1 MLMRRPSGKNLVQLL
16 LNEPTPQEFDKES
29 MIDYIRRLMLRLT
42 GQNLLGSIS
51 MESTLLKQVF
61 NETSAALGRAQI
73 IGVLKDYFKCRYLDG
88 PLIKVPDSKP
98 IPIRTLTDLKTLL
111 PKYPKGY
118 FMLVNNIDASST
130 ATDNGGAGWNPI
142 GVRTDP
148 LGSDC
153 GWQGFFNG
161 NNKTISGLTVNR
173 PSQNHCG
180 LFGFLG
186 DGAVIRDLNMVD
198 TTVVGYNDVGSIAG
212 QSFATIIKCTSDNC
226 NISSPSIDE
235 GEDDIGGLVGDND
248 GWIDDCWSSGKVE
261 GMFDVGGLAGD
272 NDSII
277 TNSHS
282 SCNVVGS
289 ERGDVG
295 GLVGDNKGFKVGVP
309 DIERA
314 ERGVIF
320 NCYATGN
327 VTTSLKIGTAANASG
342 DVGGLAGDNK
352 GGSITFSYSTGTV
365 TAYQPAIGGLA
376 GDSKPGDNELGYVKK
391 SVISNCYSTS
401 TIIYLGNPL
410 KEGELAGSVGGL
422 VGDNDDAQI
431 FNCYFAGRVLN
442 GGGAGRKNKGDFVG
456 DNDNGNVS
464 GCYYDC
470 NDIGYSAGGIRVTTA
485 ALKVKA
491 TFVGWEFKPDPDSDE
506 GIWLM
511 NPGEMPTLPSNLAFP
526 NGEIID
532 VYPIQRI
539 GSEPLTSKVI
549 PKLIPG
555 HRILVTKASNDV
567 VYTPTVVYSGI
578 GRFDL
583 RDYFGDDF
591 AGDGLSWSKK
601 DKLQINQGHG
611 LDINE
616 NNELVVDESELNIS
630 GGGHTPDE
638 LTIGL
643 DNARDYLADYEYS
656 KNQCSYYSGVNY
668 ISLEDNNIG
677 NQPDVSPTYWEAL
690 PDKVLS
696 IENRIAGDGL
706 RWSDKYK
713 LRVNQGNGLDINE
726 LGEVEVDITEVYD
739 IEVEDTIKEDG
750 TLYADNDWHT
760 VLEEQVTA
768 EIGDNLDIRLFLP
781 VRAVDI
787 GIGDKR
793 GKFSCRC
800 CIGTL
805 GEIGSTIVEGKYEL
819 PDHGDQ
825 IPVVMCITRKNIDVQ
840 NPYIRIQLRNDDYT
854 VQQIRIDCADRDGQF
869 SIIKF

>member
-1 MLMRRPSGKNLVQLL
+1 MLP
-16 LNEPTPQEFDKES
+16 
-29 MIDYIRRLMLRLT
+29 
-42 GQNLLGSIS
+42 
-51 MESTLLKQVF
+51 
-61 NETSAALGRAQI
+61 
-73 IGVLKDYFKCRYLDG
+73 
-88 PLIKVPDSKP
+88 
-98 IPIRTLTDLKTLL
+98 
-111 PKYPKGY
+111 
-118 FMLVNNIDASST
+118 
-130 ATDNGGAGWNPI
+130 
-142 GVRTDP
+142 
-148 LGSDC
+148 
-153 GWQGFFNG
+153 
-161 NNKTISGLTVNR
+161 
-173 PSQNHCG
+173 
-180 LFGFLG
+180 
-186 DGAVIRDLNMVD
+186 
-198 TTVVGYNDVGSIAG
+198 
-212 QSFATIIKCTSDNC
+212 
-226 NISSPSIDE
+226 
-235 GEDDIGGLVGDND
+235 
-248 GWIDDCWSSGKVE
+248 
-261 GMFDVGGLAGD
+261 
-272 NDSII
+272 
-277 TNSHS
+277 
-282 SCNVVGS
+282 
-289 ERGDVG
+289 
-295 GLVGDNKGFKVGVP
+295 
-309 DIERA
+309 
-314 ERGVIF
+314 
-320 NCYATGN
+320 
-327 VTTSLKIGTAANASG
+327 
-342 DVGGLAGDNK
+342 
-352 GGSITFSYSTGTV
+352 
-365 TAYQPAIGGLA
+365 
-376 GDSKPGDNELGYVKK
+376 
-391 SVISNCYSTS
+391 TS

-431 FNCYFAGRVLN
+431 FNSYFAGRVLN

-470 NDIGYSAGGIRVTTA
+470 NDIGYSAGGIQVTTA

-677 NQPDVSPTYWEAL
+677 ISPMYPQLTGKPYL
-690 PDKVLS
+690 RRFYLLT
-696 IENRIAGDGL
+696 IE
-706 RWSDKYK
+706 
-713 LRVNQGNGLDINE
+713 
-726 LGEVEVDITEVYD
+726 
-739 IEVEDTIKEDG
+739 
-750 TLYADNDWHT
+750 
-760 VLEEQVTA
+760 
-768 EIGDNLDIRLFLP
+768 
-781 VRAVDI
+781 
-787 GIGDKR
+787 
-793 GKFSCRC
+793 
-800 CIGTL
+800 
-805 GEIGSTIVEGKYEL
+805 
-819 PDHGDQ
+819 
-825 IPVVMCITRKNIDVQ
+825 
-840 NPYIRIQLRNDDYT
+840 
-854 VQQIRIDCADRDGQF
+854 
-869 SIIKF
+869 